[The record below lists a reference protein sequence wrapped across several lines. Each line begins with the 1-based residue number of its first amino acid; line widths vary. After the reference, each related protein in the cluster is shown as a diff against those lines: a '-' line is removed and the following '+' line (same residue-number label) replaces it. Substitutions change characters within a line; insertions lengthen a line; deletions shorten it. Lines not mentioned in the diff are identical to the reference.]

1 MLFRVAET
9 EQTVSF
15 SPRSLI
21 VAGFTGRDKSAVDD
35 HIRELVDQGIQAPES
50 VPAFY
55 VLAPGLL
62 THATRIEVPTPETS
76 AEVEPVLLCLPE
88 GWYVAV
94 GSDHTARDLE
104 RVDIEESKKACP
116 KPVSTEV
123 WPYEEVRQRWDRIV
137 ARSWASV
144 DGEEVLYQEA
154 PLEVLMPVPE
164 IVQALE
170 QKTREKANGAAIFL
184 GTVPLLTDGFVF
196 SDRYRIELHDPAS
209 ARRLG
214 YSYQATRTEKVGR

>member
-15 SPRSLI
+15 SPRTLI

-35 HIRELVDQGIQAPES
+35 HIQELVDQGIQAPES

-55 VLAPGLL
+55 LLTPDLL

-123 WPYEEVRQRWDRIV
+123 WPYEEVRRQWDQIV

-154 PLEVLMPVPE
+154 PLGVLMPVPE

-196 SDRYRIELHDPAS
+196 SDRYRVELHDPAN

-214 YSYQATRTEKVGR
+214 YAYQAKHTEKVSR

>member
-1 MLFRVAET
+1 MRFQVAET
-9 EQTVSF
+9 NQTVSF
-15 SPRSLI
+15 LPRTLVI
-21 VAGFTGRDKSAVDD
+21 AGFTGRNKSAVDD
-35 HIRELVDQGIQAPES
+35 HIRELVNEGIQAPES

-55 VLAPGLL
+55 LLTPDLL
-62 THATRIEVPTPETS
+62 THATHIEVPTPETS
-76 AEVEPVLLCLPE
+76 GEVEPVLLCLPE

-104 RVDIEESKKACP
+104 RVDIEESKKACS

-123 WPYEEVRQRWDRIV
+123 WPYKEVGRQWDQIV

-154 PLEVLMPVPE
+154 PLGELLPVPE
-164 IVQALE
+164 IAQTLE
-170 QKTREKANGAAIFL
+170 QKTREKADGAAIFL

-196 SDRYRIELHDPAS
+196 SGRYRVELHDPAN
-209 ARRLG
+209 ARHL
-214 YSYQATRTEKVGR
+214 SFAYQARHTEEVG

>member
-15 SPRSLI
+15 SPRTLI

-55 VLAPGLL
+55 LLAPGLL

-123 WPYEEVRQRWDRIV
+123 WPYEEVRQEWDRIV
-137 ARSWASV
+137 ARCWASV

-154 PLEVLMPVPE
+154 PLGVLMPVPE

-196 SDRYRIELHDPAS
+196 SDRYRVELHDPAS

-214 YSYQATRTEKVGR
+214 YAYQAKHTEKVGQ

>member
-9 EQTVSF
+9 DHTVSF
-15 SPRSLI
+15 SPRTLVI
-21 VAGFTGRDKSAVDD
+21 AGFTGRNKSAVDE
-35 HIRELVDQGIQAPES
+35 HIRELVNEGIQAPES
-50 VPAFY
+50 APVFY
-55 VLAPGLL
+55 LLAPDLL
-62 THATRIEVPTPETS
+62 THATHIEVLTSETS
-76 AEVEPVLLCLPE
+76 GEVEPALLCLSE

-123 WPYEEVRQRWDRIV
+123 WPYEEVRRQWDQIT

-154 PLEVLMPVPE
+154 PLRELMSVPE
-164 IVQALE
+164 IVQTFE
-170 QKTREKANGAAIFL
+170 QKTQEKADGTAIFL
-184 GTVPLLTDGFVF
+184 GTVPLRTNGFVF
-196 SDRYRIELHDPAS
+196 ADRYRVELHDPS
-209 ARRLG
+209 SGRRL
-214 YSYQATRTEKVGR
+214 SYAYQTERTEETAE

>member
-9 EQTVSF
+9 DQTISF
-15 SPRSLI
+15 SPRTLVI
-21 VAGFTGRDKSAVDD
+21 AGFTGRDKAAVEE

-50 VPAFY
+50 VPSFY
-55 VLAPGLL
+55 LLAPDLL
-62 THATRIEVPTPETS
+62 THATSIEVPTPETS

-104 RVDIEESKKACP
+104 RVDIGESKKACP

-123 WPYEEVRQRWDRIV
+123 WPYEEVRRQWDQITVRT
-137 ARSWASV
+137 WASV
-144 DGEEVLYQEA
+144 DGQDVLYQEA
-154 PLEVLMPVPE
+154 ALEALMPVPE
-164 IVQALE
+164 IIETFE
-170 QKTREKANGAAIFL
+170 QKNRERVEGAAVFL

-196 SDRYRIELHDPAS
+196 SDHYRIELYDPTS
-209 ARRLG
+209 ARRL
-214 YSYQATRTEKVGR
+214 SYAYRAKRAKEIVP

>member
-15 SPRSLI
+15 SPRILVI
-21 VAGFTGRDKSAVDD
+21 AGFTGRNKSAVDD
-35 HIRELVDQGIQAPES
+35 HIRELVDEGIQAPES
-50 VPAFY
+50 VPSFY
-55 VLAPGLL
+55 LLAPDLL
-62 THATRIEVPTPETS
+62 TQATYIEVPTPETS

-88 GWYVAV
+88 GWHVAV

-104 RVDIEESKKACP
+104 RVDIGESKKACP

-123 WPYEEVRQRWDRIV
+123 WPYEEVRRRWDQIT

-154 PLEVLMPVPE
+154 ALEELMPVPE
-164 IVQALE
+164 IIQAFE
-170 QKTREKANGAAIFL
+170 QKNREKADGAAVFL

-196 SDRYRIELHDPAS
+196 SERYRVELYDPTS
-209 ARRLG
+209 ARRL
-214 YSYQATRTEKVGR
+214 SYAYRAKRAEKVV

>member
-1 MLFRVAET
+1 MRFQVAET
-9 EQTVSF
+9 DQTVSF
-15 SPRSLI
+15 LPRTLVI
-21 VAGFTGRDKSAVDD
+21 AGFTGRDRSAVDE
-35 HIRELVDQGIQAPES
+35 HIRELVKEGIPTPES

-55 VLAPGLL
+55 LLTPDLL
-62 THATRIEVPTPETS
+62 THATHIEVPTPETS
-76 AEVEPVLLCLPE
+76 GEVEPVLLCLPE

-104 RVDIEESKKACP
+104 RVDIEESKKACS

-123 WPYEEVRQRWDRIV
+123 WPYEEVRRQWDQII

-154 PLEVLMPVPE
+154 PLGELLPIPE
-164 IVQALE
+164 IAQTLE
-170 QKTREKANGAAIFL
+170 QKTLEKADGAAIFL

-196 SDRYRIELHDPAS
+196 SDRYRIELHDPANVRHLS
-209 ARRLG
+209 FA
-214 YSYQATRTEKVGR
+214 YQARHTEEVG